1 MGSVLYE
8 CTSTLLVTR
17 LNNEQSCRVAYVL
30 FRDVVRDVEF
40 DYVCMYVVLSSGRA
54 GVHKTSKGRGDRGM
68 VRADTDSIMLL
79 ASVHLCGSSPY
90 GSCADARP
98 AVADTRFYKLPR
110 LLSPTHAS

>member
-54 GVHKTSKGRGDRGM
+54 GVHKTSKGRGDR
-68 VRADTDSIMLL
+68 
-79 ASVHLCGSSPY
+79 HF
-90 GSCADARP
+90 
-98 AVADTRFYKLPR
+98 FYFLVSFA
-110 LLSPTHAS
+110 LTCMYVYVSGAYV